1 MSHLHDFLL
10 RLMEVDPFKAGLLA
24 AIGAI
29 ASMMANRGIAVFHD
43 GLRPLLPEYLEGR
56 MSRKAL
62 AATSFALSIGLVVG
76 FGIPFS
82 LTAPIVLVHSLLL
95 GTDMIGIWC
104 ANSRRGFIAS
114 GLIGALYAIALLTG
128 LRSVVELFA
137 LLPVNFMDD
146 LKKVG
151 DPIVACFALF
161 PAMVVGY
168 QYGYR
173 KGLLVMFTALLG
185 YVATKAAGPL
195 SFGGLIEK
203 PVSIDPNGAAL
214 LLSMMAM
221 FYFSIRERPAMRER
235 PANQAATQNSAAAKG
250 ANEILVGLFSSRIE
264 RIQKNKWLLI
274 LCGGL
279 TASAATMSFSLL
291 AEGPVSLQLMAQD
304 EQTSALL
311 VALARAIGFV
321 PLVGTTAI
329 ATGVYSPNGMKFV
342 FVAGLATNNPWLA
355 FIAGGITMF
364 IEIQLLAKIAIWLDK
379 YPGVKA
385 CSGHIRTAI
394 TKMLEVALL
403 AGAMIA
409 SNAILPGMGFMIVA
423 GIYLL
428 NRTSKRP
435 LVEMAIGPIATIAV
449 GILANVLYLAGIK

>member
-1 MSHLHDFLL
+1 MQHFHEFLM
-10 RLMEVDPFKAGLLA
+10 RLMEVDPLKAGLLA
-24 AIGAI
+24 TIGAI
-29 ASMMANRGIAVFHD
+29 AAMMANRGIAVFHD

-114 GLIGALYAIALLTG
+114 GIIGALYAIALLAG

-137 LLPVNFMDD
+137 ILPVNFTDD

-173 KGLLVMFTALLG
+173 KGLLVMLTALVG
-185 YVATKAAGPL
+185 YLATKAIGPL
-195 SFGGLIEK
+195 SFGDMIEK

-214 LLSMMAM
+214 LLSMIAM
-221 FYFSIRERPAMRER
+221 FYFAMRER
-235 PANQAATQNSAAAKG
+235 PTQSAEQKG
-250 ANEILVGLFSSRIE
+250 ANEVLVGLFSTRIE

-291 AEGPVSLQLMAQD
+291 AEGPVSLQLMAQG
-304 EQTSALL
+304 EQTNALL
-311 VALARAIGFV
+311 VALARAISFI

-342 FVAGLATNNPWLA
+342 FVAGLATNNPWIA

-403 AGAMIA
+403 VGAMIA

-435 LVEMAIGPIATIAV
+435 LVEMAIGPIATITV
-449 GILANVLYLAGIK
+449 GILANLLFLLGIK

>member
-1 MSHLHDFLL
+1 MSDINAIQHLHSFLMS
-10 RLMEVDPFKAGLLA
+10 LMEVDPFKAGLLA

-29 ASMMANRGIAVFHD
+29 AAMMANRGIAVFHD

-82 LTAPIVLVHSLLL
+82 LAAPIVLVHSLLL

-114 GLIGALYAIALLTG
+114 GIIGALYAIALLAG

-137 LLPVNFMDD
+137 MLPVNFTDD

-161 PAMVVGY
+161 PAIVVGY

-173 KGLLVMFTALLG
+173 KGLWVMLTALIG
-185 YVATKAAGPL
+185 YLATKAIGPL
-195 SFGGLIEK
+195 SFGGMIEK
-203 PVSIDPNGAAL
+203 PVSLDPNGAAL
-214 LLSMMAM
+214 LLSMIAM
-221 FYFSIRERPAMRER
+221 FYFAMRER
-235 PANQAATQNSAAAKG
+235 PAQSAEQKG
-250 ANEILVGLFSSRIE
+250 ANEVLVGLFSTRIE

-291 AEGPVSLQLMAQD
+291 AEGPVSLQLMAQG
-304 EQTSALL
+304 EQTNALL
-311 VALARAIGFV
+311 VALARAISFV

-342 FVAGLATNNPWLA
+342 FVAGLATNNPWIA

-403 AGAMIA
+403 VGGMIA
-409 SNAILPGMGFMIVA
+409 SNAILPGIGFMIVA

-449 GILANVLYLAGIK
+449 GILANALYLLGIK

>member
-1 MSHLHDFLL
+1 MSDINATQHLHSFLMS
-10 RLMEVDPFKAGLLA
+10 LMEVDPSKAGLLA

-29 ASMMANRGIAVFHD
+29 AAMMANRGIAVFHD

-82 LTAPIVLVHSLLL
+82 LAAPIVLVHSLLL

-114 GLIGALYAIALLTG
+114 GIIGALYAIALLAG

-137 LLPVNFMDD
+137 MLPVNFTDD

-161 PAMVVGY
+161 PAIVVGY

-173 KGLLVMFTALLG
+173 KGLWVMLTALIG
-185 YVATKAAGPL
+185 YLATKAIGPL
-195 SFGGLIEK
+195 SFGGMIEK
-203 PVSIDPNGAAL
+203 PVSLDPNGAAL
-214 LLSMMAM
+214 LLSMTAM
-221 FYFSIRERPAMRER
+221 FYFAMRER
-235 PANQAATQNSAAAKG
+235 PAQSAEQKG
-250 ANEILVGLFSSRIE
+250 ANEVLVGLFSTRIE

-291 AEGPVSLQLMAQD
+291 AEGPVSLQLMAQG
-304 EQTSALL
+304 EQTNALL
-311 VALARAIGFV
+311 VALARAISFV

-342 FVAGLATNNPWLA
+342 FVAGLATNNPWIA
-355 FIAGGITMF
+355 FIAGGITIF

-403 AGAMIA
+403 VGGMIA

-449 GILANVLYLAGIK
+449 GILANVLYLLGIK

>member
-1 MSHLHDFLL
+1 MQHFHDFLL

-24 AIGAI
+24 TIGAI
-29 ASMMANRGIAVFHD
+29 AAMMANRGIAVFHD

-114 GLIGALYAIALLTG
+114 GIIGALYAIALLAG

-137 LLPVNFMDD
+137 MLPVNFTDD

-173 KGLLVMFTALLG
+173 KGLLVLFTALAG
-185 YVATKAAGPL
+185 YLATKAIGPL
-195 SFGGLIEK
+195 SFGGMIAK

-214 LLSMMAM
+214 LLSMIAM
-221 FYFSIRERPAMRER
+221 FYFAMRER
-235 PANQAATQNSAAAKG
+235 STQSAEQKG
-250 ANEILVGLFSSRIE
+250 ANEVLVGLFSTRIE

-291 AEGPVSLQLMAQD
+291 AEGPVSLQLMAQG
-304 EQTSALL
+304 EQTNALL
-311 VALARAIGFV
+311 VALARAISFI

-342 FVAGLATNNPWLA
+342 FVAGLATNNPWIA
-355 FIAGGITMF
+355 FVAGGITMF

-403 AGAMIA
+403 VGAMIA

-435 LVEMAIGPIATIAV
+435 LVEMAIGPIATIIV
-449 GILANVLYLAGIK
+449 GILANLLFVLGIK

>member
-1 MSHLHDFLL
+1 MQHFHDFLI

-29 ASMMANRGIAVFHD
+29 AAMMANRGIAVFHD

-56 MSRKAL
+56 MSRKVL

-114 GLIGALYAIALLTG
+114 GIIGALYAIALLAG

-137 LLPVNFMDD
+137 LLPVNFTDD

-173 KGLLVMFTALLG
+173 KGLLVMLTALVG
-185 YVATKAAGPL
+185 YLATKAIGPL
-195 SFGGLIEK
+195 SFGGMIEK

-214 LLSMMAM
+214 LLSMIAM
-221 FYFSIRERPAMRER
+221 FYFAMRER
-235 PANQAATQNSAAAKG
+235 PAQSTAQKG
-250 ANEILVGLFSSRIE
+250 ANEVLVGLFSTRIE

-291 AEGPVSLQLMAQD
+291 AEGPVSLQLMAQG
-304 EQTSALL
+304 EQTNALL

-342 FVAGLATNNPWLA
+342 FVAGLATNNPWIA
-355 FIAGGITMF
+355 FVAGGITMF
-364 IEIQLLAKIAIWLDK
+364 IEIQLLAKIAVWLDK

-403 AGAMIA
+403 VGAMIA

-435 LVEMAIGPIATIAV
+435 LVEMAIGPIATITV
-449 GILANVLYLAGIK
+449 GILANLLFLLGIK

>member
-1 MSHLHDFLL
+1 MQHFHNFLL

-29 ASMMANRGIAVFHD
+29 AAMMANRGIAVFHD

-114 GLIGALYAIALLTG
+114 GIIGALYAIALLAG

-137 LLPVNFMDD
+137 MLPVNFTND

-173 KGLLVMFTALLG
+173 KGLLVMFTALVG
-185 YVATKAAGPL
+185 YLATKAIGPL
-195 SFGGLIEK
+195 SFGGMIEK

-214 LLSMMAM
+214 LLSMIAM
-221 FYFSIRERPAMRER
+221 FYFAMRER
-235 PANQAATQNSAAAKG
+235 PTQSAEQKG
-250 ANEILVGLFSSRIE
+250 ANEVLVGLFSTRIE

-291 AEGPVSLQLMAQD
+291 AEGPVSLQLMAQG
-304 EQTSALL
+304 EQTNALL
-311 VALARAIGFV
+311 VALARAISFI

-342 FVAGLATNNPWLA
+342 FVAGLATNNPWIA
-355 FIAGGITMF
+355 FVAGGITMF

-403 AGAMIA
+403 VGAMIA

-435 LVEMAIGPIATIAV
+435 LVEMAIGPIATIIV
-449 GILANVLYLAGIK
+449 GILANLLFLLGIK

>member
-1 MSHLHDFLL
+1 MQHLHDFLL

-29 ASMMANRGIAVFHD
+29 AAMMANRGIAVFHD

-56 MSRKAL
+56 MSRKVL

-114 GLIGALYAIALLTG
+114 GIIGALYAIALLAG

-137 LLPVNFMDD
+137 MLPVNFTDD

-173 KGLLVMFTALLG
+173 KGLLVMLTALVG
-185 YVATKAAGPL
+185 YLTTKAIGPL
-195 SFGGLIEK
+195 SFGGMIEK

-214 LLSMMAM
+214 LLSMIAM
-221 FYFSIRERPAMRER
+221 FYFAMRER
-235 PANQAATQNSAAAKG
+235 PAQSTAQKG
-250 ANEILVGLFSSRIE
+250 ANEVLVGLFSTRIE

-291 AEGPVSLQLMAQD
+291 AEGPVSLQLMAQG
-304 EQTSALL
+304 EQTNALL
-311 VALARAIGFV
+311 VALARAIGFI

-342 FVAGLATNNPWLA
+342 FVAGLATNNPWIA
-355 FIAGGITMF
+355 FVAGGITMF

-403 AGAMIA
+403 VGAMIA

-435 LVEMAIGPIATIAV
+435 LVEMAIGPIATITV
-449 GILANVLYLAGIK
+449 GILANLLFLLGIK

>member
-1 MSHLHDFLL
+1 MSDINAIQHLHSFLMS
-10 RLMEVDPFKAGLLA
+10 LMEVDPFKAGLLA

-29 ASMMANRGIAVFHD
+29 AAMMANRGIAVFHD

-82 LTAPIVLVHSLLL
+82 LAAPIVLVHSLLL

-114 GLIGALYAIALLTG
+114 GIIGALYAIALLAG

-137 LLPVNFMDD
+137 MLPVNFTDD

-161 PAMVVGY
+161 PAIVVGY

-173 KGLLVMFTALLG
+173 KGLWVMLTALIG
-185 YVATKAAGPL
+185 YLATKAVGPL
-195 SFGGLIEK
+195 SFGGMIEK
-203 PVSIDPNGAAL
+203 PVSFDPNGAAL
-214 LLSMMAM
+214 LLSMIAM
-221 FYFSIRERPAMRER
+221 FYFAMRER
-235 PANQAATQNSAAAKG
+235 PAQSAEQKG
-250 ANEILVGLFSSRIE
+250 ANEVLVGLFSTRIE

-291 AEGPVSLQLMAQD
+291 AEGPVSLQLMAQG
-304 EQTSALL
+304 EQTNALL
-311 VALARAIGFV
+311 VALARAISFI

-342 FVAGLATNNPWLA
+342 FVAGLATNNPWIA

-403 AGAMIA
+403 VGGMIA
-409 SNAILPGMGFMIVA
+409 SNAILPGIGFMIVA

-428 NRTSKRP
+428 NRTSRRP

-449 GILANVLYLAGIK
+449 GILANVLYLLGIK

>member
-1 MSHLHDFLL
+1 MQHFHDFLL

-24 AIGAI
+24 TIGAI
-29 ASMMANRGIAVFHD
+29 AAMMANRGIAVFHD

-56 MSRKAL
+56 MSRKTL

-104 ANSRRGFIAS
+104 ANSRRGFITS
-114 GLIGALYAIALLTG
+114 GIIGALYAIALLAG

-137 LLPVNFMDD
+137 MLPVNFTDD

-173 KGLLVMFTALLG
+173 KGLLVMFTALIG
-185 YVATKAAGPL
+185 YLATKAIGPL
-195 SFGGLIEK
+195 SFGGMIEK

-214 LLSMMAM
+214 LLSMIAM
-221 FYFSIRERPAMRER
+221 FYFAMRER
-235 PANQAATQNSAAAKG
+235 PTQTAEQKG
-250 ANEILVGLFSSRIE
+250 TNEVLVGLFSTRIA

-291 AEGPVSLQLMAQD
+291 AEGPVSLQLMAQG
-304 EQTSALL
+304 EQTNALL
-311 VALARAIGFV
+311 VALARAISFI

-342 FVAGLATNNPWLA
+342 FVAGLATNNPWIA

-403 AGAMIA
+403 VGAMIA

-435 LVEMAIGPIATIAV
+435 LVEMAIGPIATIMV
-449 GILANVLYLAGIK
+449 GILANVLFLLGIK

>member
-1 MSHLHDFLL
+1 MQHFHDFLL

-24 AIGAI
+24 TIGAI
-29 ASMMANRGIAVFHD
+29 AAMMANRGIAVFHD

-114 GLIGALYAIALLTG
+114 GIIGALYAIALLAG

-137 LLPVNFMDD
+137 MLPVNFTND

-173 KGLLVMFTALLG
+173 KGLLVMFTALVG
-185 YVATKAAGPL
+185 YLATKAIGPL
-195 SFGGLIEK
+195 SFGGMIEK

-214 LLSMMAM
+214 LLSMIAM
-221 FYFSIRERPAMRER
+221 FYFAMRER
-235 PANQAATQNSAAAKG
+235 PTQTAEQKG
-250 ANEILVGLFSSRIE
+250 ANEVLVGLFSTRIE

-291 AEGPVSLQLMAQD
+291 AEGPVSLQLMAQG
-304 EQTSALL
+304 EQTNALL
-311 VALARAIGFV
+311 VALARAISFI

-342 FVAGLATNNPWLA
+342 FVAGLATNNPWIA
-355 FIAGGITMF
+355 FVAGGITMF

-403 AGAMIA
+403 VGAMIA
-409 SNAILPGMGFMIVA
+409 ANAILPGMGFMIVA

-435 LVEMAIGPIATIAV
+435 LVEMAIGPIATIIV
-449 GILANVLYLAGIK
+449 GILANLLFLLGIK

>member
-1 MSHLHDFLL
+1 MQHFHDFLL

-24 AIGAI
+24 VIGAI
-29 ASMMANRGIAVFHD
+29 AAMMANRGIAVFHD

-114 GLIGALYAIALLTG
+114 GIIGALYAIALLAG

-137 LLPVNFMDD
+137 MLPVNFTDD

-173 KGLLVMFTALLG
+173 KGLLVMFTALAG
-185 YVATKAAGPL
+185 YLATKAIGPL
-195 SFGGLIEK
+195 SFGGMIEK
-203 PVSIDPNGAAL
+203 PVSVDPNGAAL
-214 LLSMMAM
+214 LLSMIAM
-221 FYFSIRERPAMRER
+221 FYFAMRER
-235 PANQAATQNSAAAKG
+235 PTQPAAQKG
-250 ANEILVGLFSSRIE
+250 ANEVLVGLFSTRIE

-291 AEGPVSLQLMAQD
+291 AEGPVSLQLMAQG
-304 EQTSALL
+304 EQTNALL
-311 VALARAIGFV
+311 VALARAISFI

-342 FVAGLATNNPWLA
+342 FVAGLATNNPWIA
-355 FIAGGITMF
+355 FVAGGITMF

-403 AGAMIA
+403 VGAMIA

-435 LVEMAIGPIATIAV
+435 LVEMAIGPIATIMV
-449 GILANVLYLAGIK
+449 GILANMLFLLGIK

>member
-1 MSHLHDFLL
+1 MQHFHDFLL
-10 RLMEVDPFKAGLLA
+10 RLVEVDPFKAGLLA
-24 AIGAI
+24 VIGAI
-29 ASMMANRGIAVFHD
+29 AAMMANRGIAVFHD

-114 GLIGALYAIALLTG
+114 GIIGALYAIALLAG

-137 LLPVNFMDD
+137 MLPVNFTDD

-173 KGLLVMFTALLG
+173 KGLLVMFTALAG
-185 YVATKAAGPL
+185 YLATKAIGPL
-195 SFGGLIEK
+195 SFGGMIEK
-203 PVSIDPNGAAL
+203 PVSVDPNGAAL
-214 LLSMMAM
+214 LLSMIAM
-221 FYFSIRERPAMRER
+221 FYFAMRER
-235 PANQAATQNSAAAKG
+235 PTQPAEQKG
-250 ANEILVGLFSSRIE
+250 ANEVLVGLFSTRIE

-291 AEGPVSLQLMAQD
+291 AEGPVSLQLMAQG
-304 EQTSALL
+304 EQTNALL
-311 VALARAIGFV
+311 VALARAISFI

-342 FVAGLATNNPWLA
+342 FVAGLATHNPWIA
-355 FIAGGITMF
+355 FVAGGITMF

-403 AGAMIA
+403 VGAMIA

-435 LVEMAIGPIATIAV
+435 LVKMAISPIATIMV
-449 GILANVLYLAGIK
+449 GILANMLFLLGIK

>member
-1 MSHLHDFLL
+1 MSDINATQHLHSFLMS
-10 RLMEVDPFKAGLLA
+10 LMEVDPSKAGLLA

-29 ASMMANRGIAVFHD
+29 AAMMANRGIAVFHD

-82 LTAPIVLVHSLLL
+82 LAAPIVLVHSLLL

-114 GLIGALYAIALLTG
+114 GIIGALYAIALLAG

-137 LLPVNFMDD
+137 MLPVNFTDD

-161 PAMVVGY
+161 PAIVVGY

-173 KGLLVMFTALLG
+173 KGLWVMLTALIG
-185 YVATKAAGPL
+185 YLATKAIVPL
-195 SFGGLIEK
+195 SFGGMIEK
-203 PVSIDPNGAAL
+203 PVSLDPNGAAL
-214 LLSMMAM
+214 LLSMTAM
-221 FYFSIRERPAMRER
+221 FYFAMRER
-235 PANQAATQNSAAAKG
+235 PAQSAEQKG
-250 ANEILVGLFSSRIE
+250 ANEVLVGLFSTRIE

-291 AEGPVSLQLMAQD
+291 AEGPVSLQLMAQG
-304 EQTSALL
+304 EQTNALL
-311 VALARAIGFV
+311 VALARAISFV

-342 FVAGLATNNPWLA
+342 FVAGLATNNPWIA

-403 AGAMIA
+403 VGGMIA

-449 GILANVLYLAGIK
+449 GVLANVLYLLGIK

>member
-1 MSHLHDFLL
+1 MSDINAIQHLHSFLMS
-10 RLMEVDPFKAGLLA
+10 LMEVDPFKAGLLA

-29 ASMMANRGIAVFHD
+29 AAMMANRGIAVFHD

-82 LTAPIVLVHSLLL
+82 LAAPIVLVHSLLL

-114 GLIGALYAIALLTG
+114 GIIGALYAIALLAG

-137 LLPVNFMDD
+137 MLPVNFTDD

-161 PAMVVGY
+161 PAIVVGY

-173 KGLLVMFTALLG
+173 KGLWVMLTALIG
-185 YVATKAAGPL
+185 YLATKAIGPL
-195 SFGGLIEK
+195 SFGGMIEK
-203 PVSIDPNGAAL
+203 PVSLDPNGAAL
-214 LLSMMAM
+214 LLSMIAM
-221 FYFSIRERPAMRER
+221 FYFAMRER
-235 PANQAATQNSAAAKG
+235 PAQSAEQKG
-250 ANEILVGLFSSRIE
+250 ANEVLVGLFSTRIE

-291 AEGPVSLQLMAQD
+291 AEGPVSLQLMAQG
-304 EQTSALL
+304 EQTNALL
-311 VALARAIGFV
+311 VALARAISFV

-342 FVAGLATNNPWLA
+342 FVAGLATNNPWIA

-403 AGAMIA
+403 VGGMIA
-409 SNAILPGMGFMIVA
+409 SNAILPGIGFMIVA

-428 NRTSKRP
+428 NRTSRRP

-449 GILANVLYLAGIK
+449 GILANVIYLLGIK

>member
-1 MSHLHDFLL
+1 MQHLHDFLL

-29 ASMMANRGIAVFHD
+29 AAMMANRGIAVFHD

-82 LTAPIVLVHSLLL
+82 LAAPIVLVHSLLL

-104 ANSRRGFIAS
+104 TNSRRGFIAS
-114 GLIGALYAIALLTG
+114 GIIGALYAIALLAG

-137 LLPVNFMDD
+137 MLPVNFTDD

-173 KGLLVMFTALLG
+173 KGLLVMFTALVG
-185 YVATKAAGPL
+185 YMATKAIGPL
-195 SFGGLIEK
+195 SFGGMIEK

-214 LLSMMAM
+214 LLSMIAM
-221 FYFSIRERPAMRER
+221 FYFAMRER
-235 PANQAATQNSAAAKG
+235 PAQSKEQKG
-250 ANEILVGLFSSRIE
+250 ANEVLVGLFSTRIE

-291 AEGPVSLQLMAQD
+291 AEGPVSLQLMAQG
-304 EQTSALL
+304 EQTNALL
-311 VALARAIGFV
+311 VALARAISFI

-342 FVAGLATNNPWLA
+342 FVAGLATNNPWIA
-355 FIAGGITMF
+355 FVAGGITMF

-385 CSGHIRTAI
+385 CSGYIRTAI

-403 AGAMIA
+403 VGAMIA

-435 LVEMAIGPIATIAV
+435 LVEMAIGPIATITV
-449 GILANVLYLAGIK
+449 GILANLLFLLGIK

>member
-1 MSHLHDFLL
+1 MQHLHDFLL

-29 ASMMANRGIAVFHD
+29 AAMMANRGIAVFHD

-56 MSRKAL
+56 MSRKVL

-114 GLIGALYAIALLTG
+114 GIIGALYAIALLAG

-137 LLPVNFMDD
+137 MLPVNFTDD

-173 KGLLVMFTALLG
+173 KGLLVMLTALVG
-185 YVATKAAGPL
+185 YLATKAIGPL
-195 SFGGLIEK
+195 SFGGMIEK

-214 LLSMMAM
+214 LLSMIAM
-221 FYFSIRERPAMRER
+221 FYFAMRER
-235 PANQAATQNSAAAKG
+235 PAQSTAQKG
-250 ANEILVGLFSSRIE
+250 ANEVLVGLFSTRIE

-291 AEGPVSLQLMAQD
+291 AEGPVSLQLMAQG
-304 EQTSALL
+304 EQTNALL
-311 VALARAIGFV
+311 VALARAIGFI

-342 FVAGLATNNPWLA
+342 FVAGLATSNPWIA
-355 FIAGGITMF
+355 FVAGGITMF

-403 AGAMIA
+403 VGAMIA

-435 LVEMAIGPIATIAV
+435 LVEMAIGPIATITV
-449 GILANVLYLAGIK
+449 GILANLLFLLGIK

>member
-1 MSHLHDFLL
+1 MSDINAIQHLHSFLMS
-10 RLMEVDPFKAGLLA
+10 LMEVDPFKAGLLA

-29 ASMMANRGIAVFHD
+29 AAMMANRGIAVFHD

-114 GLIGALYAIALLTG
+114 GIIGALYAIALLAG

-137 LLPVNFMDD
+137 MLPVNFTDD

-161 PAMVVGY
+161 PAIVVGY

-173 KGLLVMFTALLG
+173 KGLWVMLTALIG
-185 YVATKAAGPL
+185 YLATKAIGPL
-195 SFGGLIEK
+195 SFGGMIEK
-203 PVSIDPNGAAL
+203 PVSLDPNGAAL
-214 LLSMMAM
+214 LLSMIAM
-221 FYFSIRERPAMRER
+221 FYFAMRER
-235 PANQAATQNSAAAKG
+235 PAQSAEQKG
-250 ANEILVGLFSSRIE
+250 ANEVLVGLFSTRIE

-291 AEGPVSLQLMAQD
+291 AEGPVSLQLMAQS
-304 EQTSALL
+304 EQTNALL
-311 VALARAIGFV
+311 VALARAISFI

-342 FVAGLATNNPWLA
+342 FVVGLATNNPWIA

-403 AGAMIA
+403 VGGMIA
-409 SNAILPGMGFMIVA
+409 SNAILPGIGFMIVA

-428 NRTSKRP
+428 NRTSRRP

-449 GILANVLYLAGIK
+449 GILANVLYLLGIK

>member
-1 MSHLHDFLL
+1 MSDINATQHLHSFLMS
-10 RLMEVDPFKAGLLA
+10 LMEVDPSKAGLLA

-29 ASMMANRGIAVFHD
+29 AAMMANRGIAVFHD

-82 LTAPIVLVHSLLL
+82 LAAPIVLVHSLLL

-104 ANSRRGFIAS
+104 TNSRRGFIAS
-114 GLIGALYAIALLTG
+114 GIIGALYAIALLAG

-137 LLPVNFMDD
+137 MLPVNFTDD

-161 PAMVVGY
+161 PAIVVGY

-173 KGLLVMFTALLG
+173 KGLWVMLTALIG
-185 YVATKAAGPL
+185 YLATKAIGPL
-195 SFGGLIEK
+195 SFGGMIEK
-203 PVSIDPNGAAL
+203 PVSLDPNGAAL
-214 LLSMMAM
+214 LLSMIAM
-221 FYFSIRERPAMRER
+221 FYFAMRER
-235 PANQAATQNSAAAKG
+235 PAQSAEQKG
-250 ANEILVGLFSSRIE
+250 ANEVLVGLFSTRIE

-291 AEGPVSLQLMAQD
+291 AEGPVSLQLMAQG
-304 EQTSALL
+304 EQTNALL
-311 VALARAIGFV
+311 VALARAISFV

-342 FVAGLATNNPWLA
+342 FVAGLATNNPWIA

-403 AGAMIA
+403 VGGMIA
-409 SNAILPGMGFMIVA
+409 SNAILPGIGFMIVA

-428 NRTSKRP
+428 NRTSRRP

-449 GILANVLYLAGIK
+449 GILANVLYLLGIK